1 MVSYLSYP
9 DFWDNPHPPLA
20 SSYSVSLVEQKFDFR
35 RYDNRKNRPILHRKE
50 TFIPPSHP
58 DFAKFSKLTADEES
72 LGLYKDPE
80 LIGHQEGWLK
90 VLQSKEIK
98 IAGHSIVDLK
108 N

>member
-50 TFIPPSHP
+50 TFIDKGHPQYSEFLATTRAEEKAGFYEDPSRIGTEEQWLNLI
-58 DFAKFSKLTADEES
+58 KSK
-72 LGLYKDPE
+72 
-80 LIGHQEGWLK
+80 
-90 VLQSKEIK
+90 SKQQ
-98 IAGHSIVDLK
+98 
-108 N
+108 